1 MDLLKKLAKEVSVFG
16 IVLVVFLG
24 LFAYRTITFKDYK
37 TISQTQLEEK
47 LTKQEDFIV
56 VLGDSST
63 ADMNAFISVMQEFTT
78 KNRDT
83 DLFYVDSY
91 GIKDFN
97 TWVDD
102 KLDISVTYPST
113 LIIEDGKLKAHKDG
127 AIQYYYLKDFIA
139 NNK

>member
-1 MDLLKKLAKEVSVFG
+1 MDLLKKLAKEVGVFG

-37 TISQTQLEEK
+37 TISQSQLEEK

-63 ADMNAFISVMQEFTT
+63 ADMNSFISIMQEFTT

-97 TWVDD
+97 TWVNE
-102 KLDISVTYPST
+102 KLKISVKYPST
-113 LIIEDGKLKAHKDG
+113 LIIEDGQLKAHKDG
-127 AIQYYYLKDFIA
+127 ALQYYYLKDFIT

>member
-1 MDLLKKLAKEVSVFG
+1 MDLLKKFAKEVSVFG

-24 LFAYRTITFKDYK
+24 LFGYRTITFKGYK
-37 TISQTQLEEK
+37 TINQTQLEEK
-47 LTKQEDFIV
+47 LTKQDDFVV

-63 ADMNAFISVMQEFTT
+63 TDMVSFMSVMETFTT

-97 TWVDD
+97 TWVDE
-102 KLDISVTYPST
+102 KLEISVTYPST
-113 LIIEDGKLKAHKDG
+113 LISEDGKVKAHKDG
-127 AIQYYYLKDFIA
+127 AVQYYYLKDFIT